1 MSSLDSN
8 YRKQIHNKSNAIHWP
23 YGSALL
29 QVGIHGAGLTHLLFL
44 PDWAHVV
51 ELYNCDDPGC
61 YKVLL
66 EKQGLGLLVWSEISS
81 PQDLAR
87 LRGIGYSTWTSEDL
101 LTQVPG
107 DQADPNAR
115 GPAHKKFANYVFDV
129 QETLRI
135 VRKAGEKVSANKKQ
149 ILWKT
154 TNDEL

>member
-1 MSSLDSN
+1 M
-8 YRKQIHNKSNAIHWP
+8 
-23 YGSALL
+23 
-29 QVGIHGAGLTHLLFL
+29 
-44 PDWAHVV
+44 
-51 ELYNCDDPGC
+51 
-61 YKVLL
+61 
-66 EKQGLGLLVWSEISS
+66 
-81 PQDLAR
+81 
-87 LRGIGYSTWTSEDL
+87 
-101 LTQVPG
+101 PG

>member
-1 MSSLDSN
+1 VEALDDAGFKVTVAKFTPLVPFREQLETIRN
-8 YRKQIHNKSNAIHWP
+8 TDI
-23 YGSALL
+23 L
-29 QVGIHGAGLTHLLFL
+29 VGIHGAGLTHLLFL
-44 PDWAHVV
+44 PDWAHVI

-61 YKVLL
+61 YK
-66 EKQGLGLLVWSEISS
+66 
-81 PQDLAR
+81 DLAR
-87 LRGIGYSTWTSEDL
+87 LRGFGYSTWTSEDL

-135 VRKAGEKVSANKKQ
+135 VREAGEKVSANKKQ
-149 ILWKT
+149 MLWKT

>member
-8 YRKQIHNKSNAIHWP
+8 YRKQIHNKSHAIHWP

-66 EKQGLGLLVWSEISS
+66 VEQGLVLLKLPPLRTW
-81 PQDLAR
+81 QD
-87 LRGIGYSTWTSEDL
+87 
-101 LTQVPG
+101 
-107 DQADPNAR
+107 
-115 GPAHKKFANYVFDV
+115 
-129 QETLRI
+129 
-135 VRKAGEKVSANKKQ
+135 
-149 ILWKT
+149 
-154 TNDEL
+154 

>member
-1 MSSLDSN
+1 M
-8 YRKQIHNKSNAIHWP
+8 
-23 YGSALL
+23 
-29 QVGIHGAGLTHLLFL
+29 
-44 PDWAHVV
+44 
-51 ELYNCDDPGC
+51 
-61 YKVLL
+61 
-66 EKQGLGLLVWSEISS
+66 
-81 PQDLAR
+81 
-87 LRGIGYSTWTSEDL
+87 